1 MSSSKQMLTNAKPSS
16 GDNKSDSSGNRP
28 ANRKE
33 AFRAL
38 LSYAKPHRWMFAAVF
53 GSALLAIS
61 ADLLQPYLVK
71 IAIDDEL
78 LTGDH
83 ELRKL
88 IILGAVYLLMAVVSF
103 VFGYLQSVVVQRIGQ
118 SIVARLREDLFRHIT
133 SQSMSFFDRH
143 PIGSL
148 VTNESSDTETI
159 SQFFTQVL
167 VSLVRDGLML
177 ILVIAFM
184 FSLDARLAALCL
196 LLFPVII
203 GIAIAFRRAL
213 RQSYQR
219 ARSQLSRVIAFVAEN
234 LSGMSLTQAFRQ
246 EQEQRRRF
254 ADKNGEYLRANL
266 REIRTSVMFNR
277 TYDTLG
283 NIAVALVV
291 WLGGLAVLDNAIA
304 FGVLYAFINYIRQ
317 FFQPINQMT
326 QQWNT
331 LQSTFV
337 SVERLW
343 RIFSQEPEVK
353 EPSAAEAIR
362 PTPANVRGAI
372 DFNGVSF
379 AYIEGRDV
387 LRELDLHIA
396 PGEFVGI
403 VGTTGA
409 GKSSLVNL
417 LARFYDVREGNI
429 LIDGIDVKQMPQ
441 DDLHRLVGLVQQ
453 EPFLYSGSI
462 IDNVRLF
469 RDEITREQ
477 AIQACRLVGAHS
489 MIMRLKDGY
498 DTRLSERG
506 SGLSAGERQLLS
518 FARIVVHQPR
528 ILILDEATANLDS
541 HTERLI
547 QQALHVVSEGRT
559 TLVIAHRL
567 STIQHADRIIV
578 MRKGIIEEQ
587 GTHETLLEE
596 RGYYAELYSHSR
608 RGGTLAQAEGS
619 LSS

>member
-1 MSSSKQMLTNAKPSS
+1 
-16 GDNKSDSSGNRP
+16 
-28 ANRKE
+28 
-33 AFRAL
+33 
-38 LSYAKPHRWMFAAVF
+38 MFAAVF

-71 IAIDDEL
+71 IAIDDGL
-78 LTGDH
+78 LTGQH
-83 ELRKL
+83 GMRRLMT
-88 IILGAVYLLMAVVSF
+88 LGSIYLLMAVVSF
-103 VFGYLQSVVVQRIGQ
+103 GFGYLQSVLIQRIGQ
-118 SIVARLREDLFRHIT
+118 SIVARLRGDLFQHIT
-133 SQSMSFFDRH
+133 GQSMSFFDRH
-143 PIGSL
+143 HIGSL

-177 ILVIAFM
+177 ILVVAFM
-184 FSLDARLAALCL
+184 FSLDAKLAALCM

-203 GIAIAFRRAL
+203 AIAVVFRRAL
-213 RQSYQR
+213 QQSYKR

-246 EQEQRRRF
+246 EKEQMRRF
-254 ADKNGEYLRANL
+254 KDRNASYLRESI
-266 REIRTSVMFNR
+266 REVTTSVSFNR

-283 NIAVALVV
+283 NVAVALVV
-291 WLGGLAVLDNAIA
+291 WLGGMAVLDHALE

-343 RIFSQEPEVK
+343 RIFSTEPEVQ
-353 EPSAAEAIR
+353 EPAADRTVQPKHADIR
-362 PTPANVRGAI
+362 GEIEFRG
-372 DFNGVSF
+372 VTF
-379 AYIEGRDV
+379 AYQEGRNV
-387 LRELDLHIA
+387 LHGLDLHVK
-396 PGEFVGI
+396 PGEFIGI

-417 LARFYDVREGNI
+417 LARFYDVQSGSI
-429 LIDGIDVKQMPQ
+429 TIDGIDVRRLPQ
-441 DDLHRLVGLVQQ
+441 QQLHRIVGLVQQ

-469 RDEITREQ
+469 DATVTREQ
-477 AIQACRLVGAHS
+477 AIEACRLVGAHA
-489 MIMRLKDGY
+489 MIMRLKNGY
-498 DTRLSERG
+498 DTLLSERG

-518 FARIVVHQPR
+518 FARIVVHHPR

-547 QQALHVVSEGRT
+547 QQALQVVSEGRT

-578 MRKGIIEEQ
+578 MRSGEIAEQ
-587 GTHETLLEE
+587 GTHESLIGQQ
-596 RGYYAELYSHSR
+596 GYYAELHEHSR
-608 RGGTLAQAEGS
+608 KGGHARTAES
-619 LSS
+619 R

>member
-1 MSSSKQMLTNAKPSS
+1 MSDPKPTQTPIIAKPSS
-16 GDNKSDSSGNRP
+16 GDNSGNRP
-28 ANRKE
+28 ANRTA

-78 LTGDH
+78 LTGEH
-83 ELRKL
+83 EMRKL

-103 VFGYLQSVVVQRIGQ
+103 AFGYLQSVLVQRIGQ

-133 SQSMSFFDRH
+133 NQSMSFFDRH

-167 VSLVRDGLML
+167 ISLVRDGLML
-177 ILVIAFM
+177 ILVVAFM
-184 FSLDARLAALCL
+184 FSLDARLAAFCL

-254 ADKNGEYLRANL
+254 AEKNSNYLRESL

-353 EPSAAEAIR
+353 EPSADEAVR
-362 PTPANVRGAI
+362 PAPAAVRGAI

-387 LRELDLHIA
+387 LRELDLHIQ
-396 PGEFVGI
+396 PGEFIGI

-417 LARFYDVREGNI
+417 LARFYDVRAGNI
-429 LIDGIDVKQMPQ
+429 MIDGIDVKRMPQ
-441 DDLHRLVGLVQQ
+441 DDLHRIVGLVQQ

-469 RDEITREQ
+469 REEITREQ
-477 AIQACRLVGAHS
+477 AIEACRLVGAHA

-578 MRKGIIEEQ
+578 MRNGLIEEQ
-587 GTHETLLEE
+587 GTHATLLED
-596 RGYYAELYSHSR
+596 RGYYAELYAHSR
-608 RGGTLAQAEGS
+608 RGGTLSHAEGR
-619 LSS
+619 LSV

>member
-1 MSSSKQMLTNAKPSS
+1 MK
-16 GDNKSDSSGNRP
+16 R
-28 ANRKE
+28 
-33 AFRAL
+33 
-38 LSYAKPHRWMFAAVF
+38 
-53 GSALLAIS
+53 LLA
-61 ADLLQPYLVK
+61 
-71 IAIDDEL
+71 
-78 LTGDH
+78 
-83 ELRKL
+83 
-88 IILGAVYLLMAVVSF
+88 LGSVYLLLAVVSL
-103 VFGYLQSVVVQRIGQ
+103 VFGYLQSVLVQRIGQ
-118 SIVARLREDLFRHIT
+118 SIVARLRGDLFKHIT
-133 SQSMSFFDRH
+133 DQSMSFFDRH

-177 ILVIAFM
+177 VLVVAFM
-184 FSLDARLAALCL
+184 FSLDARLAAMCM

-203 GIAIAFRRAL
+203 GIAIVFRRAL
-213 RQSYQR
+213 QQSYKR

-246 EQEQRRRF
+246 EQEQMRRF
-254 ADKNGEYLRANL
+254 QDRNASYLRESV

-283 NIAVALVV
+283 NVAVALVV
-291 WLGGLAVLDNAIA
+291 WLGGTAVLDKTLA

-343 RIFSQEPEVK
+343 RIFSTEPDVR
-353 EPSAAEAIR
+353 EPAAEQAIQ
-362 PTPANVRGAI
+362 PKHAEVRGEI
-372 DFNGVSF
+372 EFRNVQF
-379 AYIEGRDV
+379 AYLEGRNV
-387 LRELDLHIA
+387 LHGLDLHVR
-396 PGEFVGI
+396 PGEFIGI

-417 LARFYDVREGNI
+417 LARFYDVQSGSI
-429 LIDGIDVKQMPQ
+429 AIDGIDVRLLPQ
-441 DDLHRLVGLVQQ
+441 EHLHRLVGLVQQ

-469 RDEITREQ
+469 DRTIPREQ
-477 AIQACRLVGAHS
+477 AIEACRLVGAHAV
-489 MIMRLKDGY
+489 IMRLKDGY

-518 FARIVVHQPR
+518 FARIVVHRPR

-547 QQALHVVSEGRT
+547 QQALRVVSEGRT

-567 STIQHADRIIV
+567 STIQQADRIIV
-578 MRKGIIEEQ
+578 MRAGEIVEQ
-587 GTHETLLEE
+587 GTHESLIGR
-596 RGYYAELYSHSR
+596 RGYYAELHAHSR
-608 RGGTLAQAEGS
+608 KGGHTRTGEGG
-619 LSS
+619 